1 MGAVSPAVKAVAGCL
16 GGGLEALCL
25 QPMDTV
31 KTRLQLDRVGQY
43 RGILNCG
50 STIVRQEGVEALWK
64 GVVPFT
70 THLMMK
76 YAMRMGTNAV
86 YQGLLRDENGE
97 LSGARRMAAG
107 FSAGMTEALL
117 IVTPFEVVKIRLQQQ
132 QGAKGA
138 QLKYRGTLGT
148 FSTIAR
154 EEGLR
159 GLWSGATP
167 TVMRNGTNQACLF
180 WAKNNMDKV
189 LWGKHEGDGRV
200 LLPWQS
206 MVSGFSAAFLG
217 PLVTNP
223 FDVAKTRLMAQGGA
237 AADVPKY
244 RGFFDCIFQVGRA
257 EGPLALYKGLM
268 PRLMRIPPGQA
279 IVWGV
284 ADQVI
289 GYFETR
295 DQA

>member
-1 MGAVSPAVKAVAGCL
+1 
-16 GGGLEALCL
+16 
-25 QPMDTV
+25 
-31 KTRLQLDRVGQY
+31 
-43 RGILNCG
+43 
-50 STIVRQEGVEALWK
+50 
-64 GVVPFT
+64 
-70 THLMMK
+70 
-76 YAMRMGTNAV
+76 
-86 YQGLLRDENGE
+86 
-97 LSGARRMAAG
+97 
-107 FSAGMTEALL
+107 MTEALV

-206 MVSGFSAAFLG
+206 MVSGFTAACLG
-217 PLVTNP
+217 PMVTNP

-244 RGFFDCIFQVGRA
+244 RGFFDCIFQVGRS
-257 EGPLALYKGLM
+257 EGPLALYKGLAWPLAAQGLYKAVM
-268 PRLMRIPPGQA
+268 FGVYGAASRALRGGDAAPHLLKKLSAIEEPLDLRSYTVLDGDVYDLRKLATRHPGA
-279 IVWGV
+279 FARV
-284 ADQVI
+284 D
-289 GYFETR
+289 GYGNE
-295 DQA
+295 D